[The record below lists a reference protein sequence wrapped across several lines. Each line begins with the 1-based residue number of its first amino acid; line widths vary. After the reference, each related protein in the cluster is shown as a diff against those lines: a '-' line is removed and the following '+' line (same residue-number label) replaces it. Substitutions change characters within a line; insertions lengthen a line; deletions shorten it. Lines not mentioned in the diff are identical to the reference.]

1 MAHKSTEQSVSISI
15 LTMEIETILNTL
27 FIQVDGK
34 INSSTEVADIVQLG
48 SWSHDICIHDLL
60 IFFKQGGRFIY
71 YRSLLQ

>member
-1 MAHKSTEQSVSISI
+1 
-15 LTMEIETILNTL
+15 MEIEAILNTL

-48 SWSHDICIHDLL
+48 SWSHDIYIHDLL

-71 YRSLLQ
+71 YRYLLQ